1 MIAPQIE
8 EDKAVEHNNPMPPP
22 TTTHNS
28 ISHHITQHH
37 CCNFQHIVQLQDGTT
52 RSVLCSNLKMAPHPG
67 ALRLRNQLI
76 NAKPC
81 HPGTAVPPSTGA
93 GGSMGNGCGAALLN
107 SGHNSSS
114 ATASTTESVLNK
126 MYSGPERII

>member
-1 MIAPQIE
+1 MIDSQTEQDRI
-8 EDKAVEHNNPMPPP
+8 DLYDNPG
-22 TTTHNS
+22 HNS
-28 ISHHITQHH
+28 YSHHTHEQHH
-37 CCNFQHIVQLQDGTT
+37 CCNFHHIVQLQDGST
-52 RSVLCSNLKMAPHPG
+52 RSVLCSNLKMAPPHP
-67 ALRLRNQLI
+67 ALRSRNQVI

-81 HPGTAVPPSTGA
+81 LPGGTLKSASGD
-93 GGSMGNGCGAALLN
+93 SMGNGGCGAALLN

>member
-1 MIAPQIE
+1 MY
-8 EDKAVEHNNPMPPP
+8 DNPGGQSSQ
-22 TTTHNS
+22 N
-28 ISHHITQHH
+28 SHHNASSQGQNHH
-37 CCNFQHIVQLQDGTT
+37 CCNFHHIVQLQDGST
-52 RSVLCSNLKMAPHPG
+52 RSVLCSNLKMAPPHPT
-67 ALRLRNQLI
+67 LRLRNQLI

-81 HPGTAVPPSTGA
+81 PQGTPQGTLTSASGDP
-93 GGSMGNGCGAALLN
+93 MGNGCGAVLQN